1 MSTIA
6 PHEDRQ
12 NKRAIRE
19 MFRDAFEL
27 LGGVDWLVAFAQR
40 SDENART
47 FVNVVAKMIPLE
59 VTGKDGTPLTITVV
73 TEGPEEPKTVVDV
86 TEPIDG
92 EVERLH

>member
-1 MSTIA
+1 MSTSIT

-19 MFRDAFEL
+19 MFREAFEL
-27 LGGVDWLVAFAQR
+27 LGGVDWLVQFAQR

-59 VTGKDGTPLTITVV
+59 VTGKDGAPLTITVV
-73 TEGPEEPKTVVDV
+73 TEGPKESEVVH
-86 TEPIDG
+86 EISEG
-92 EVERLH
+92 EAERVH